1 MTVNCTA
8 VIVQGRDCRSQWNC
22 FVKVSMTECCVL
34 TIWLAANWV
43 LMWWC
48 PMWWWNPP
56 RKFQE
61 ISWNQKK
68 MQSLTYF
75 VAWTPFFFQPSF
87 PPCSSLCE
95 TSPCSWGFQL
105 CALKI
110 CNVRSVSSLG
120 YEHGFTCFL
129 YSCLRE
135 SKSLQHL
142 CLHLP
147 EPTMALNYEQLISKW
162 GIQCHRWPILQ
173 RFATWFCHCNSQ
185 GRAHALFMV
194 IIPSFWHI
202 FSYNNP
208 YMP

>member
-61 ISWNQKK
+61 ISWNLKK

-120 YEHGFTCFL
+120 MSMDLPASCIHACVNQNLCNTCVYTCLNQPWPWTMNSLFRSGVSNVIGDRYCKGSPPGSVIVIPKDEHMH
-129 YSCLRE
+129 YS
-135 SKSLQHL
+135 
-142 CLHLP
+142 
-147 EPTMALNYEQLISKW
+147 W
-162 GIQCHRWPILQ
+162 
-173 RFATWFCHCNSQ
+173 
-185 GRAHALFMV
+185 
-194 IIPSFWHI
+194 
-202 FSYNNP
+202 
-208 YMP
+208 

>member
-34 TIWLAANWV
+34 TIWLAATWV

-61 ISWNQKK
+61 ISWNLKK
-68 MQSLTYF
+68 CNHLHISSHEH
-75 VAWTPFFFQPSF
+75 PFFSTVFSAVF
-87 PPCSSLCE
+87 IALRDLSLLMRFSALRIEDMQCE
-95 TSPCSWGFQL
+95 
-105 CALKI
+105 I
-110 CNVRSVSSLG
+110 CFILG